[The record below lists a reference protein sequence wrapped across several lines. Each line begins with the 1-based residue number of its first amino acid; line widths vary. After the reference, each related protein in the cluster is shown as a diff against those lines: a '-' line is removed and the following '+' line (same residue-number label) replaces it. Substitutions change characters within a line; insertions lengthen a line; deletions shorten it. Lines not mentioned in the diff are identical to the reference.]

1 MSRRKVPVLSEYA
14 KYFPSGDIAAAETGF
29 SVGFEVKRWGAAC
42 PCDELARGHRC
53 HANHPTT
60 IPTSNSTA
68 SAAPTI
74 CHFPA
79 EETRPVSVLAGN
91 WVEILPV
98 SVSRFRRLRS
108 ALSSAAD

>member
-1 MSRRKVPVLSEYA
+1 MIQTQVGASLVGIGQIF
-14 KYFPSGDIAAAETGF
+14 FPSGDIATAEIGF
-29 SVGFEVKRWGAAC
+29 SVGFEVKRCGVASGFDILDRDA
-42 PCDELARGHRC
+42 RC

-60 IPTSNSTA
+60 SPASTKIIRP
-68 SAAPTI
+68 APAT
-74 CHFPA
+74 CHFLVEGGVPM
-79 EETRPVSVLAGN
+79 LAGT